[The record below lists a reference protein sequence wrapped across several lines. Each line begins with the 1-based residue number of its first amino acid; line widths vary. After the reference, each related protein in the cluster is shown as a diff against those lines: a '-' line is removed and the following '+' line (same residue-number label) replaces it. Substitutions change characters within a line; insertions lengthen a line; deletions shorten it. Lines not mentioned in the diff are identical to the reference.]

1 MVCEYDTDSQKGH
14 SLWAV
19 LILVLMEYGLREHF
33 FVTEKE
39 AAIVLILVLMEYGL
53 RANVNAILEEVKANE
68 S

>member
-1 MVCEYDTDSQKGH
+1 
-14 SLWAV
+14 
-19 LILVLMEYGLREHF
+19 MEYGLREHF